1 MARAL
6 GMGRVVTSAR
16 CREIE
21 RRERFIAQQ
30 DRELDHRADVISTQ
44 ADRIAE
50 LEGELAEAIE
60 CGAHFAYRPAVGRAR
75 LTRPA
80 PCLSRT
86 PT

>member
-50 LEGELAEAIE
+50 LEGELAEAIGR
-60 CGAHFAYRPAVGRAR
+60 GAHFATALRWAVPDSPALLRA
-75 LTRPA
+75 
-80 PCLSRT
+80 
-86 PT
+86 